1 MLMPSRTRVTSWL
14 VAAAAFASPWLV
26 QPMRGQDQAPAQPAR
41 PGVQVGVPDGRGR
54 GGPARGAGARETGP
68 VRPVP
73 RYATGRVMLGGATPA
88 EKGVWQPG
96 PVVGN
101 PLGMDN
107 IPYQPWARA
116 MAADRDANELE
127 PHTRCKASGAL
138 RQFLTPYGVEIL
150 ELPEMQRAFIF
161 DIGGPHTFR
170 TIYMDGR
177 SHPANLTPTY
187 YGHSI
192 GWWDGDTLVVD
203 TIGYNEG
210 FWMDR
215 GRLPHTD
222 ALHTV
227 EKFTRTAFNTMRYE
241 YTVDDSGRLHQA
253 VHRGDEP
260 ALGSGHRAVRVPV
273 PAGQL
278 RPRADAG
285 RVQEGGS
292 DEPDRSVGS
301 GLQATGYGLR
311 ARWMAAWP
319 PRPPES

>member
-1 MLMPSRTRVTSWL
+1 MQMRSRLRYTSWL
-14 VAAAAFASPWLV
+14 VGAAAFVSPWLV

-41 PGVQVGVPDGRGR
+41 PSVQVGVPEGRGR
-54 GGPARGAGARETGP
+54 GGPARGIGARDTGP
-68 VRPVP
+68 SGPVP
-73 RYATGRVMLGGATPA
+73 RYATGRVMLGGRTPA
-88 EKGVWQPG
+88 EMGVWQPG

-101 PLGMDN
+101 PLNMEN

-150 ELPEMQRAFIF
+150 ELPEMQQAFIF

-177 SHPANLTPTY
+177 SHPKNLTPTY

-192 GWWDGDTLVVD
+192 GWWDGDSLVVD
-203 TIGYNEG
+203 TVGYNEG

-227 EKFTRTAFNTMRYE
+227 EKFTRTAFNIMRYE
-241 YTVDDSGRLHQA
+241 YTVDDPGAYTKPFTGAMNLRWEAGTELFEYQCQQA
-253 VHRGDEP
+253 NYAHELMVGEYKKVDRT
-260 ALGSGHRAVRVPV
+260 SFIVP
-273 PAGQL
+273 
-278 RPRADAG
+278 
-285 RVQEGGS
+285 
-292 DEPDRSVGS
+292 
-301 GLQATGYGLR
+301 
-311 ARWMAAWP
+311 
-319 PRPPES
+319 

>member
-1 MLMPSRTRVTSWL
+1 MQMPSRIRLTTWL
-14 VAAAAFASPWLV
+14 VAAAAFASPWLM
-26 QPMRGQDQAPAQPAR
+26 QPLRGQDQQPAQQGQQQGQPAQNDPR
-41 PGVQVGVPDGRGR
+41 RNLQVGVPDGRGA
-54 GGPARGAGARETGP
+54 GGPARGNARDTGP
-68 VRPVP
+68 ARPIP

-101 PLGMDN
+101 PLGMEN

-116 MAADRDANELE
+116 LAADRDANELE

-177 SHPANLTPTY
+177 SHPSEVEPTY

-203 TIGYNEG
+203 TVGYNEG

-215 GRLPHTD
+215 GRLPHTNL
-222 ALHTV
+222 LHTI

-241 YTVDDSGRLHQA
+241 YTVDDPGAYTKAFTGAMNLRWEAGTELFEYQCQQA
-253 VHRGDEP
+253 NYAHELM
-260 ALGSGHRAVRVPV
+260 LGEYKKVDRTSLIVP
-273 PAGQL
+273 
-278 RPRADAG
+278 
-285 RVQEGGS
+285 
-292 DEPDRSVGS
+292 
-301 GLQATGYGLR
+301 
-311 ARWMAAWP
+311 
-319 PRPPES
+319 